1 LLVPFSLRFTTLPN
15 QPPAFT
21 SASASARIMVELIP
35 RSGAT
40 PACEAR
46 PKISTCQRSAPTAP
60 IVTLE
65 AEPPS

>member
-1 LLVPFSLRFTTLPN
+1 MPWLLPFTTLPN

-21 SASASARIMVELIP
+21 SASASAMIMVEEMP

-46 PKISTCQRSAPTAP
+46 PKISTFQRSAPTAP
-60 IVTLE
+60 MMTLE

>member
-1 LLVPFSLRFTTLPN
+1 
-15 QPPAFT
+15 
-21 SASASARIMVELIP
+21 MVDEMP

-46 PKISTCQRSAPTAP
+46 PKISTSQRSAPTAP
-60 IVTLE
+60 TTTLE